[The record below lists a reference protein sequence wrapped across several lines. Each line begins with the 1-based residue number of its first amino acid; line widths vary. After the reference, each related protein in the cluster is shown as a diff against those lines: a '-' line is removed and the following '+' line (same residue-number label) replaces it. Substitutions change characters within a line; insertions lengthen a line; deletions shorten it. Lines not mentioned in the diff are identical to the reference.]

1 MAQDHAIV
9 EVKNLNVD
17 FDGQG
22 SSRRVVNNVS
32 FSIAPGES
40 VGLVGESGSGK
51 SVTVR
56 TLLGLYADDEHV
68 QSDTFEVFG
77 KSTHECSEKDWRN
90 LRGGRIGFVLQD
102 ALTSLDPLKTI
113 GYQVAESIT
122 AHAKA
127 DKKETAHR
135 VVKLLGNVGIPQPE
149 VRQHQYSHELS
160 GGLRQ
165 RALIAGAIANAPQL
179 IIADEP
185 TTALDVTVQAQV
197 LNLLKSYQRDGS
209 ALLLVSH
216 DLAVVASVC
225 DRILVMK
232 QGELVEE
239 GSAEEILHHPK
250 QEYTKLLLAA
260 VPSATS
266 RGRRLSSIQHEPLP
280 AKHIDYQHNLIHAE
294 HVSKTYHTHRIG
306 TVHAVADAGVDL
318 FRGETLGIVGES
330 GSGKSTFARVL
341 AGLIEPT
348 EGTVTL
354 EGSPWSP
361 LPEKKRRSRRQEIQV
376 ISQDPISS
384 FDPRYT
390 VAQIIAEPLK
400 VRKDSSKKDIE
411 HKVYESLDLVQ
422 LPREFA
428 GYRPSRLSGGQR
440 QRVAIARAL
449 AVNPSVLIADEAV
462 SALDVSIQAQIL
474 DLLADIQAQTQV
486 GIIFISH
493 DLGVVHHIADDVIV
507 MKDGR
512 IVEHGEPD
520 QIFGHPS
527 HPYTKRLIAALPKIP
542 EDGRMPL

>member
-1 MAQDHAIV
+1 MTRDAAIV

-17 FDGQG
+17 FGEPG
-22 SSRRVVNNVS
+22 SSRHVVKNVS

-56 TLLGLYADDEHV
+56 TLLGLYADNEHV
-68 QSDTFEVFG
+68 QAETYEVFG
-77 KSTHECSEKDWRN
+77 KSAREYRDKDWRN
-90 LRGGRIGFVLQD
+90 LRGDRIGFVLQD

-113 GYQVAESIT
+113 GYQVAESIN
-122 AHAKA
+122 AHGKA
-127 DKKETAHR
+127 DSKETSRR
-135 VVKLLGNVGIPQPE
+135 VVKLLDSVGIPQPE
-149 VRQHQYSHELS
+149 IRQHQYSHELS

-197 LNLLKSYQRDGS
+197 LELLKSYQRDGS

-232 QGELVEE
+232 HGEIVEE
-239 GSAEEILHHPK
+239 GSADEILHHPK
-250 QEYTKLLLAA
+250 REYTKLLLAA
-260 VPSATS
+260 VPSAKS

-280 AKHIDYQHNLIHAE
+280 LKHIDYRHNLIHAE

-330 GSGKSTFARVL
+330 GSGKSTFAKVL
-341 AGLIEPT
+341 AGLVEPT

-361 LPEKKRRSRRQEIQV
+361 LPEKQRRARRQEIQV

-390 VAQIIAEPLK
+390 VAEIIAEPLK
-400 VRKDSSKKDIE
+400 ARKTLTKKDIE
-411 HKVYESLDLVQ
+411 LKVHESLDLVQ
-422 LPREFA
+422 LPGEYA

-449 AVNPSVLIADEAV
+449 AVNPSVLVADEAV

-474 DLLADIQAQTQV
+474 DLLADIQAKTQV
-486 GIIFISH
+486 GIVFISH

-520 QIFGHPS
+520 QVFEHPS

-542 EDGRMPL
+542 EEERMPL